1 MSNIVELLLFQDI
14 RSKDSKYPVRVKFV
28 NKTQKKLKLFW
39 VDNKGKFKKAGKI
52 KEGRIEVIDSFE
64 GHKFVADTK
73 KGSPTV
79 INGNMMYIVHATPG
93 SSGEVKA
100 EITTGPSK
108 KNFTLV
114 TFIIFYFS
122 FDNTIPTTLYPGP
135 ISAL

>member
-1 MSNIVELLLFQDI
+1 M
-14 RSKDSKYPVRVKFV
+14 KFV

-39 VDNKGKFKKAGKI
+39 VDHKGKFKKAGKL
-52 KEGRIEVIDSFE
+52 KEGRIEVIDSYE

-79 INGNMMYIVHATPG
+79 INGNLMYIVHATPG

-108 KNFTLV
+108 K
-114 TFIIFYFS
+114 
-122 FDNTIPTTLYPGP
+122 
-135 ISAL
+135 ISALFVFVTILFFCLLQE